1 MDVKTSLK
9 LEHVFDVRID
19 FGERFTFGPIVGNA
33 RQGYTPPMG
42 GLIEGPRLNGRIVPM
57 SGADY
62 ATVRAD
68 GIVDFNA
75 HYLMQANDGTY
86 IYIVNRGYLEP
97 SPGGGHPRYFVCTPQ
112 FKVPIGPHDW
122 LTRTVIVGS
131 GERHSNPDHTIF
143 RYYAVK
149 P

>member
-1 MDVKTSLK
+1 MRSKAA
-9 LEHVFDVRID
+9 
-19 FGERFTFGPIVGNA
+19 PA
-33 RQGYTPPMG
+33 G
-42 GLIEGPRLNGRIVPM
+42 GVIEGPRLNGRIVPL
-57 SGADY
+57 SGADH
-62 ATVRAD
+62 ATVRAE

-97 SPGGGHPRYFVCTPQ
+97 SPGGGQPRYFVCTPQ